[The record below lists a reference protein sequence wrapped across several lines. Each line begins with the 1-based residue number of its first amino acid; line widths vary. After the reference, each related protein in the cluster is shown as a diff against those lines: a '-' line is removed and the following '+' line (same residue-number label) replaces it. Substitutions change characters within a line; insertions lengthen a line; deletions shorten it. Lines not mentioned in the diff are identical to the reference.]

1 MPIRETH
8 STDTQSQQRY
18 QSFSNNPDDGAS
30 NPHTSM
36 VTRNTTVANETP
48 PPSYEDL
55 FPSLQENS
63 QKEEEEEKEQPNTKW
78 CILWCHSKTKNW
90 NYNETPRVENSIRK
104 LRIAIHRSR
113 HWLTVDYFCYLECY
127 CIYRKWTWCKRS
139 IKEQLVSVKWMS
151 WEHNIMW
158 WMYIR
163 LDALKW
169 EKKCNWT
176 PHFQQRFY

>member
-8 STDTQSQQRY
+8 SRDTQSQQRY

-63 QKEEEEEKEQPNTKW
+63 QKEEEEEKEQPDTKW

-104 LRIAIHRSR
+104 LRIAIE
-113 HWLTVDYFCYLECY
+113 VDIDSLL
-127 CIYRKWTWCKRS
+127 ITS
-139 IKEQLVSVKWMS
+139 AI
-151 WEHNIMW
+151 
-158 WMYIR
+158 
-163 LDALKW
+163 
-169 EKKCNWT
+169 
-176 PHFQQRFY
+176 

>member
-63 QKEEEEEKEQPNTKW
+63 QKKEEEEKEQPNTKW
-78 CILWCHSKTKNW
+78 CILWCHWKTKNW

>member
-36 VTRNTTVANETP
+36 VTRSTIVANETP

-63 QKEEEEEKEQPNTKW
+63 QKEEEEEKEQPDTKW
-78 CILWCHSKTKNW
+78 CILWCHSKTKSW

-104 LRIAIHRSR
+104 LRIAFEVVFDSVLI
-113 HWLTVDYFCYLECY
+113 TYYYLECY